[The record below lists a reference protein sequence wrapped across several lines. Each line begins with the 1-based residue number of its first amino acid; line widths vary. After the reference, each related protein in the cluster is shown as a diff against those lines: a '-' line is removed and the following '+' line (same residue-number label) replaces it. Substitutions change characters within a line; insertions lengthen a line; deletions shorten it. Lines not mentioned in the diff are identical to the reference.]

1 MRFLVILALLP
12 AVLLTVYVYKKD
24 RIEREPV
31 RLIVRLLALGAFS
44 CIPAAAMEYG
54 IGAVIDNSGIRNPY
68 FLVFLQSFAVA
79 AMCEELV
86 KYFFLRRKT
95 WRNAAFDY
103 QFDGIVFGVSVSLG
117 FAALENVLYVLQSG
131 MSTALLRA
139 VTSVPGHA
147 IFGVFMGYFYGYAKR
162 AEVTGNASEARDY
175 LALSVLVPILLHGV
189 YDFIA
194 FSMQISEL
202 WIIPFFLYVALLYFI
217 GLKRVNRSASE
228 DRRIVDAAPQT
239 DNVWQQFNRWQ

>member
-12 AVLLTVYVYKKD
+12 AVLLTVYIYKKD
-24 RIEREPV
+24 RLEREPV

-44 CIPAAAMEYG
+44 CLPAAAMEYG
-54 IGAVIDNSGIRNPY
+54 VGALIDSSGITNPY
-68 FLVFLQSFAVA
+68 FLVFLNSFAVA
-79 AMCEELV
+79 ALCEELV
-86 KYFFLRRKT
+86 KYFFLRRTT
-95 WRNAAFDY
+95 WRSAAFDF
-103 QFDGIVFGVSVSLG
+103 QFDGIVYGVSVSLG

-162 AEVTGNASEARDY
+162 AEVMGNASEARDY
-175 LALSVLVPILLHGV
+175 LALSVLVPLLLHGV

-194 FSMQISEL
+194 FSMEIAEL
-202 WIIPFFLYVALLYFI
+202 WIVPFFLYIGLLYLI
-217 GLKRVNRSASE
+217 GLKRVNRSALE
-228 DRRIVDAAPQT
+228 DRRIVDPAPKT
-239 DNVWQQFNRWQ
+239 DYVWQQFDRWQ